1 MRCSGQ
7 TLIELLVVLLI
18 AAIAA
23 AIVPFSFGRPAP
35 PKPAGS
41 RERTAALVHGV
52 ATSVSTLYGPGVQL
66 PDGRIIADSTDP
78 FGTSQ

>member
-1 MRCSGQ
+1 MKRSGQ
-7 TLIELLVVLLI
+7 TLIELLVVLAV

-23 AIVPFSFGRPAP
+23 AIVPFSLGRPTP
-35 PKPAGS
+35 PKPDGS
-41 RERTAALVHGV
+41 RERTAALVHGI

-78 FGTSQ
+78 FGAAK